1 MMIFL
6 MFMVQSGRPALS
18 FNHYYQDELMALRQS
33 GRKFSERNPALAP
46 FLGQGSS
53 DPDVE
58 RLLEGFA
65 FLTGRLRQKLDDD
78 LPELTHSLM
87 QLLWPNY
94 MRPLP
99 AMSMLQFEP
108 LSASGP
114 GFTVERDTP
123 VESEPVEGLA
133 CRFRTCFSTEVLPL
147 SLSRVSYSA
156 DGEAAELTL
165 SLTMTGEGHLGM
177 LKLSRLRLHFAG
189 DRHISQALYLGLMRK
204 LKGIRLLLLDEQENP
219 LTDRDGK
226 PLQLS
231 ISANRVKPVG
241 FAEDE
246 SLIPYP
252 LNTFRGYRYLQEYF
266 CFPEK
271 FLFSDIEGLE
281 VIASVLDEHLITA
294 RGFQLVFDMHS
305 EDMQNLRPT
314 VEHIK
319 LYCTPVVNLFKQDA
333 LPILVDAR
341 QDEYLLVP
349 AHLGPQRC
357 GVYSVDAV
365 TGWQPGGRGYQH
377 YVPFESFEHDPAVD
391 VHGNA
396 PWYSVRHRDSLLQ
409 GGLDTYL
416 SFDVRTDRKNETIS
430 IELTCT
436 NDDLPLRIPAGGICR
451 SGDETP
457 DFLRF
462 SNITTATKSYAPPVG
477 QDFLW
482 RVISNMSLNYLSL
495 ASIEALKVI
504 LETYDLP
511 RYYDKH
517 AEKVSQRL
525 LNGLKSIHHQHV
537 DRLHEGR
544 PVRGVKTELLIAPEG
559 LADEAG
565 LFLFASV
572 LNEFFALYASLN
584 SFHELHV
591 KTAQGG
597 GYQWTPRMGQQPL
610 L

>member
-1 MMIFL
+1 
-6 MFMVQSGRPALS
+6 
-18 FNHYYQDELMALRQS
+18 MALRQS

-294 RGFQLVFDMHS
+294 RGF
-305 EDMQNLRPT
+305 
-314 VEHIK
+314 
-319 LYCTPVVNLFKQDA
+319 
-333 LPILVDAR
+333 
-341 QDEYLLVP
+341 
-349 AHLGPQRC
+349 
-357 GVYSVDAV
+357 
-365 TGWQPGGRGYQH
+365 
-377 YVPFESFEHDPAVD
+377 
-391 VHGNA
+391 
-396 PWYSVRHRDSLLQ
+396 
-409 GGLDTYL
+409 
-416 SFDVRTDRKNETIS
+416 
-430 IELTCT
+430 
-436 NDDLPLRIPAGGICR
+436 
-451 SGDETP
+451 
-457 DFLRF
+457 
-462 SNITTATKSYAPPVG
+462 
-477 QDFLW
+477 
-482 RVISNMSLNYLSL
+482 
-495 ASIEALKVI
+495 
-504 LETYDLP
+504 
-511 RYYDKH
+511 
-517 AEKVSQRL
+517 
-525 LNGLKSIHHQHV
+525 
-537 DRLHEGR
+537 
-544 PVRGVKTELLIAPEG
+544 
-559 LADEAG
+559 
-565 LFLFASV
+565 
-572 LNEFFALYASLN
+572 
-584 SFHELHV
+584 
-591 KTAQGG
+591 
-597 GYQWTPRMGQQPL
+597 
-610 L
+610 

>member
-1 MMIFL
+1 
-6 MFMVQSGRPALS
+6 
-18 FNHYYQDELMALRQS
+18 MALRQS
-33 GRKFSERNPALAP
+33 GRQFSDRNPALAS
-46 FLGQGSS
+46 FLGQAGQ

-94 MRPLP
+94 MRPMP
-99 AMSMLQFEP
+99 AVSMLQFDP
-108 LSASGP
+108 LMAVGP
-114 GFTVERDTP
+114 GIRVERDTP
-123 VESEPVEGLA
+123 VESEPVKGQV
-133 CRFRTCFSTEVLPL
+133 CQFRTCFPTDILPL
-147 SLSRVSYSA
+147 KLANVSYSA
-156 DGEAAELTL
+156 SAEAATLTL
-165 SLTMTGEGHLGM
+165 SLVMTGDEHLGA
-177 LKLSRLRLHFAG
+177 LELNRLRLHFAG
-189 DRHISQALYLGLMRK
+189 DRAISQALYLGLMRK
-204 LKGIRLLLLDEQENP
+204 LKSVKLLLLDEQ
-219 LTDRDGK
+219 GK
-226 PLQLS
+226 PLLNGDGKSYELS
-231 ISANRVKPVG
+231 ISADQVQPVG

-271 FLFSDIEGLE
+271 FLFSDIGGLQ
-281 VIASVLDEHLITA
+281 IITSVSEDVLKVA
-294 RGFQLVFDMHS
+294 RGFQLIFEMHG
-305 EDMQNLRPT
+305 EDMQHLRPS

-333 LPILVDAR
+333 LPILADAR
-341 QDEYLLVP
+341 QDEYLLIP
-349 AHLGPQRC
+349 AHYGHDNC
-357 GVYSVDAV
+357 GVYSVDTV
-365 TGWQPGGRGYQH
+365 TGWQPGGRGYQN

-391 VHGNA
+391 VQSNS
-396 PWYSVRHRDSLLQ
+396 PYYSVRHRDSVAH

-416 SFDVRTDRKNETIS
+416 SFDTRGDRDNETIS
-430 IELTCT
+430 IGLTCT
-436 NDDLPLRIPAGGICR
+436 NLNLPQKIRVGEICN
-451 SGDETP
+451 SCEGTP

-462 SNITTATKSYAPPVG
+462 RNITPATKSYAPPIG
-477 QDFLW
+477 RDFLW

-504 LETYDLP
+504 IETYDLP
-511 RYYDKH
+511 RYYDKQ
-517 AEKVSQRL
+517 AEKVSQHL
-525 LNGLKSIHHQHV
+525 LNGLKSIRHQHV
-537 DRLHEGR
+537 DRLHDGR
-544 PVRGVKTELLIAPEG
+544 PVRGIKTELLIAPG
-559 LADEAG
+559 ALADEAS

-597 GYQWTPRMGQQPL
+597 AYEWTPRMGQQPL

>member
-1 MMIFL
+1 M
-6 MFMVQSGRPALS
+6 S
-18 FNHYYQDELMALRQS
+18 FNHYYQEELMALRQS
-33 GRKFSERNPALAP
+33 GRQFSDRNPALAS
-46 FLGQGSS
+46 FLGQAGQ

-94 MRPLP
+94 MRPMP
-99 AMSMLQFEP
+99 AVSMLQFDP
-108 LSASGP
+108 LMAVGP
-114 GFTVERDTP
+114 GIRVERDTP
-123 VESEPVEGLA
+123 VESEPVKGQV
-133 CRFRTCFSTEVLPL
+133 CQFRTCFPTDILPL
-147 SLSRVSYSA
+147 KLANVSYSA
-156 DGEAAELTL
+156 SAEAATLTL
-165 SLTMTGEGHLGM
+165 SLVMTGDEHLGA
-177 LKLSRLRLHFAG
+177 LELNRLRLHFAG
-189 DRHISQALYLGLMRK
+189 DRAISQALYLGLMRK
-204 LKGIRLLLLDEQENP
+204 LKSVKLLLLDEQ
-219 LTDRDGK
+219 GK
-226 PLQLS
+226 PLLNGDGKS
-231 ISANRVKPVG
+231 YELRISADQVQPVG

-271 FLFSDIEGLE
+271 FLFSDIGGLQ
-281 VIASVLDEHLITA
+281 IITSVSEDVLKVA
-294 RGFQLVFDMHS
+294 RGFQLIFEMHG
-305 EDMQNLRPT
+305 EDMQHLRPS

-333 LPILVDAR
+333 LPILADAR
-341 QDEYLLVP
+341 QDEYLLIP
-349 AHLGPQRC
+349 AHYGHDNC
-357 GVYSVDAV
+357 GVYSVDTV
-365 TGWQPGGRGYQH
+365 TGWQPGGRGYQN

-391 VHGNA
+391 VQSNS
-396 PWYSVRHRDSLLQ
+396 PYYSVRHRDSVAH

-416 SFDVRTDRKNETIS
+416 SFDTRGDRDNETIS
-430 IELTCT
+430 IGLTCT
-436 NDDLPLRIPAGGICR
+436 NLNLPQKIRVGEICN
-451 SGDETP
+451 SCEGTP

-462 SNITTATKSYAPPVG
+462 RNITPATKSYAPPIG
-477 QDFLW
+477 RDFLW

-504 LETYDLP
+504 IETYDLP
-511 RYYDKH
+511 RYYDKQ
-517 AEKVSQRL
+517 AEKVSQHL
-525 LNGLKSIHHQHV
+525 LNGLKSIRHQHV
-537 DRLHEGR
+537 DRLHDGR
-544 PVRGVKTELLIAPEG
+544 PVRGIKTELLIAPG
-559 LADEAG
+559 ALADEAS

-597 GYQWTPRMGQQPL
+597 AYEWTPRMGQQPL

>member
-1 MMIFL
+1 
-6 MFMVQSGRPALS
+6 
-18 FNHYYQDELMALRQS
+18 MALRQS
-33 GRKFSERNPALAP
+33 GRQFSDRNPALAS
-46 FLGQGSS
+46 FLGQAGQ

-94 MRPLP
+94 MRPMP
-99 AMSMLQFEP
+99 SVSMLQFDP
-108 LSASGP
+108 LMAVGP
-114 GFTVERDTP
+114 GIRVERDTP
-123 VESEPVEGLA
+123 VESEPVKGQV
-133 CRFRTCFSTEVLPL
+133 CQFRTCFPTDILPL
-147 SLSRVSYSA
+147 KLANVSYSA
-156 DGEAAELTL
+156 SAEATTLTL
-165 SLTMTGEGHLGM
+165 SLEMTGDGHLGA
-177 LKLSRLRLHFAG
+177 LELNRLRLHFAG
-189 DRHISQALYLGLMRK
+189 DRAISQALYLGLMRK
-204 LKGIRLLLLDEQENP
+204 LKSVKILLLDEQ
-219 LTDRDGK
+219 GK
-226 PLQLS
+226 PLLDGDGKSYELS
-231 ISANRVKPVG
+231 ISVDQVQPVG

-271 FLFSDIEGLE
+271 FLFSDIGGLQ
-281 VIASVLDEHLITA
+281 IITSVSEDVLKVA
-294 RGFQLVFDMHS
+294 RGFQLIFEVHG
-305 EDMQNLRPT
+305 EDMLHLRPK

-333 LPILVDAR
+333 LPILADAR
-341 QDEYLLVP
+341 QDEYLLIP
-349 AHLGPQRC
+349 AHYGHGKC
-357 GVYSVDAV
+357 GVYSVDTV
-365 TGWQPGGRGYQH
+365 TGWQPGGRGYQN

-391 VHGNA
+391 VQSNA
-396 PWYSVRHRDSLLQ
+396 PYYSVRHRDSVAH

-416 SFDVRTDRKNETIS
+416 SFDTRGDRDNETIS

-436 NDDLPLRIPAGGICR
+436 NHNLPQQIRAGGICKPCE
-451 SGDETP
+451 GTP

-462 SNITTATKSYAPPVG
+462 RNITPATKSYAPPIG
-477 QDFLW
+477 RDFLW

-504 LETYDLP
+504 IETYDLP
-511 RYYDKH
+511 RYYDKQ
-517 AEKVSQRL
+517 AEKVSQHL
-525 LNGLKSIHHQHV
+525 LSGLKSIRHQHV
-537 DRLHEGR
+537 DRLHDGR
-544 PVRGVKTELLIAPEG
+544 PVRGIKTELLIAPG
-559 LADEAG
+559 ALADEAS

-597 GYQWTPRMGQQPL
+597 GYEWTPRMGQQPL

>member
-1 MMIFL
+1 M
-6 MFMVQSGRPALS
+6 S
-18 FNHYYQDELMALRQS
+18 FNHYYQEELMALRQS
-33 GRKFSERNPALAP
+33 GRQFSDRNPALAS
-46 FLGQGSS
+46 FLGQAGQ

-94 MRPLP
+94 MRPMP
-99 AMSMLQFEP
+99 AVSMLQFDP
-108 LSASGP
+108 LMAVGP
-114 GFTVERDTP
+114 GIRVERDTP
-123 VESEPVEGLA
+123 VESEPVKGQV
-133 CRFRTCFSTEVLPL
+133 CQFRTCFPTDILPL
-147 SLSRVSYSA
+147 KLANVSYSA
-156 DGEAAELTL
+156 SAEATTLTL
-165 SLTMTGEGHLGM
+165 SLEMTGDGHLGA
-177 LKLSRLRLHFAG
+177 LELNRLRLHFAG
-189 DRHISQALYLGLMRK
+189 DRAISQALYLGLMRK
-204 LKGIRLLLLDEQENP
+204 LKSVKILLLDEQ
-219 LTDRDGK
+219 GK
-226 PLQLS
+226 PLLDGDGKSYELS
-231 ISANRVKPVG
+231 ISVDQVQPVG

-271 FLFSDIEGLE
+271 FLFSDIGGLQI
-281 VIASVLDEHLITA
+281 IASVSEDVLKVA
-294 RGFQLVFDMHS
+294 RGFQLIFEVHG
-305 EDMQNLRPT
+305 EDMLHLRPK

-333 LPILVDAR
+333 LPILADAR
-341 QDEYLLVP
+341 QDEYLLIP
-349 AHLGPQRC
+349 AHYGHGKC
-357 GVYSVDAV
+357 GVYSVDTV
-365 TGWQPGGRGYQH
+365 TGWQPGGRGYQN

-391 VHGNA
+391 VQSNA
-396 PWYSVRHRDSLLQ
+396 PYYSVRHRDSVAH

-416 SFDVRTDRKNETIS
+416 SFDTRGDRDNETIS
-430 IELTCT
+430 IGLTCT
-436 NDDLPLRIPAGGICR
+436 NHNLPQQIRAGGICKPCE
-451 SGDETP
+451 GTP

-462 SNITTATKSYAPPVG
+462 RNITPATKSYAPPIG
-477 QDFLW
+477 RDFLW

-504 LETYDLP
+504 IETYDLP
-511 RYYDKH
+511 RYYDKQ
-517 AEKVSQRL
+517 AEKVSQHL
-525 LNGLKSIHHQHV
+525 LSGLKSIRHQHV
-537 DRLHEGR
+537 DRLHDGR
-544 PVRGVKTELLIAPEG
+544 PVRGIKTELLIAPG
-559 LADEAG
+559 ALADEAS

-597 GYQWTPRMGQQPL
+597 GYEWTPRMGQQPL

>member
-1 MMIFL
+1 M
-6 MFMVQSGRPALS
+6 S
-18 FNHYYQDELMALRQS
+18 FNHYYQEELMALRQS
-33 GRKFSERNPALAP
+33 GRQFSDRNPALAS
-46 FLGQGSS
+46 FLGQAGQ

-94 MRPLP
+94 MRPMP
-99 AMSMLQFEP
+99 AVSMLQFDP
-108 LSASGP
+108 LMAVGP
-114 GFTVERDTP
+114 GIRVERDTP
-123 VESEPVEGLA
+123 VESEPVKGQV
-133 CRFRTCFSTEVLPL
+133 CQFRTCFPTDILPL
-147 SLSRVSYSA
+147 KLANVSYSA
-156 DGEAAELTL
+156 SAEAATLTL
-165 SLTMTGEGHLGM
+165 SLVMTGDEHLGA
-177 LKLSRLRLHFAG
+177 LELNRLRLHFAG
-189 DRHISQALYLGLMRK
+189 DRAISQALYLGLMRK
-204 LKGIRLLLLDEQENP
+204 LKSVKLLLLDEQ
-219 LTDRDGK
+219 GK
-226 PLQLS
+226 PLLNGDGKSYELS
-231 ISANRVKPVG
+231 ISADQVQPVG

-271 FLFSDIEGLE
+271 FLFSDIGGLQ
-281 VIASVLDEHLITA
+281 IITSVSEDVLKVA
-294 RGFQLVFDMHS
+294 RGFQLIFEMHG
-305 EDMQNLRPT
+305 EDMQHLRPS

-333 LPILVDAR
+333 LPILADAR
-341 QDEYLLVP
+341 QDEYLLIP
-349 AHLGPQRC
+349 AHYGHDNC
-357 GVYSVDAV
+357 GVYSVDTV
-365 TGWQPGGRGYQH
+365 TGWQPGGRGYQN

-391 VHGNA
+391 VQSNS
-396 PWYSVRHRDSLLQ
+396 PYYSVRHRDSVAH

-416 SFDVRTDRKNETIS
+416 SFDTRGDRDNETIS
-430 IELTCT
+430 IGLTCT
-436 NDDLPLRIPAGGICR
+436 NLNLPQKIRVGEICN
-451 SGDETP
+451 SCEGTP

-462 SNITTATKSYAPPVG
+462 RNITPATKSYAPPIG
-477 QDFLW
+477 RDFLW

-504 LETYDLP
+504 IETYDLP
-511 RYYDKH
+511 RYYDKQ
-517 AEKVSQRL
+517 AEKVSQHL
-525 LNGLKSIHHQHV
+525 LNGLKSIRHQHV
-537 DRLHEGR
+537 DRLHDGR
-544 PVRGVKTELLIAPEG
+544 PVRGIKTELLIAPG
-559 LADEAG
+559 ALADEAS

-597 GYQWTPRMGQQPL
+597 AYEWTPRMGQQPL

>member
-1 MMIFL
+1 M
-6 MFMVQSGRPALS
+6 S
-18 FNHYYQDELMALRQS
+18 FNHYYQEELMALRQS
-33 GRKFSERNPALAP
+33 GRQFSDRNPALAS
-46 FLGQGSS
+46 FLGQAGQ

-94 MRPLP
+94 MRPMP
-99 AMSMLQFEP
+99 AVSMLQFDP
-108 LSASGP
+108 LMAVGP
-114 GFTVERDTP
+114 GIRVERDTP
-123 VESEPVEGLA
+123 VESEPVKGQV
-133 CRFRTCFSTEVLPL
+133 CQFRTCFPTDILPL
-147 SLSRVSYSA
+147 KLANVSYSA
-156 DGEAAELTL
+156 SAEAATLTL
-165 SLTMTGEGHLGM
+165 SLVMTGDEHLGA
-177 LKLSRLRLHFAG
+177 LELNRLRLHFAD
-189 DRHISQALYLGLMRK
+189 DRAISQALYLGLMRK
-204 LKGIRLLLLDEQENP
+204 LKSVKLLLLDEQ
-219 LTDRDGK
+219 GK
-226 PLQLS
+226 PLLNGDGKS
-231 ISANRVKPVG
+231 YELRISADQVQPVG

-271 FLFSDIEGLE
+271 FLFSDIGGLQ
-281 VIASVLDEHLITA
+281 IITSVSEDVLKVA
-294 RGFQLVFDMHS
+294 RGFQLIFEMHG
-305 EDMQNLRPT
+305 EDMQHLRPS

-333 LPILVDAR
+333 LPILADAR
-341 QDEYLLVP
+341 QDEYLLIP
-349 AHLGPQRC
+349 AHYGHDNC
-357 GVYSVDAV
+357 GVYSVDTV
-365 TGWQPGGRGYQH
+365 TGWQPGGRGYQN

-391 VHGNA
+391 VQSNS
-396 PWYSVRHRDSLLQ
+396 PYYSVRHRDSVAH

-416 SFDVRTDRKNETIS
+416 SFDTRGDRDNETIS
-430 IELTCT
+430 IGLTCT
-436 NDDLPLRIPAGGICR
+436 NLNLPQKIRVGEICN
-451 SGDETP
+451 SCEGTP

-462 SNITTATKSYAPPVG
+462 RNITPATKSYAPPIG
-477 QDFLW
+477 RDFLW

-504 LETYDLP
+504 IETYDLP
-511 RYYDKH
+511 RYYDKQ
-517 AEKVSQRL
+517 AEKVSQHL
-525 LNGLKSIHHQHV
+525 LNGLKSIRHQHV
-537 DRLHEGR
+537 DRLHDGR
-544 PVRGVKTELLIAPEG
+544 PVRGIKTELLIAPG
-559 LADEAG
+559 ALADEAS

-597 GYQWTPRMGQQPL
+597 AYEWTPRMGQQPL

>member
-1 MMIFL
+1 
-6 MFMVQSGRPALS
+6 MVHSGRSTLS
-18 FNHYYQDELMALRQS
+18 FNHYYQDELMALRQA
-33 GRKFSERNPALAP
+33 GRQFSARNPALAP
-46 FLGQGSS
+46 FLGEGSE

-65 FLTGRLRQKLDDD
+65 FLTGRLRQKLDDN

-94 MRPLP
+94 MRPMP

-108 LSASGP
+108 LIASGP
-114 GFTVERDTP
+114 GLTVKRGMS
-123 VESEPVEGLA
+123 VESEAVDGLT

-147 SLSRVSYSA
+147 TLSRVSYSA
-156 DGEAAELTL
+156 DGEVATLTL
-165 SLTMTGEGHLGM
+165 GLEMTGEGHLGM

-189 DRHISQALYLGLMRK
+189 DRYISQALYLGFMRK
-204 LKGIRLLLLDEQENP
+204 LKSIKLLLLNGQDEP
-219 LTDRDGK
+219 LIARDGA
-226 PLQLS
+226 PVQFD
-231 ISANRVKPVG
+231 ISADRVQAVG
-241 FAEDE
+241 FSEEE

-266 CFPEK
+266 CFPDK
-271 FLFSDIEGLE
+271 FLFSDVGGLE
-281 VIASVLDEHLITA
+281 VIQSLSEDQLVNA
-294 RGFQLVFDMHS
+294 RGFQWVFEMHS
-305 EDMQNLRPT
+305 EELHNLRPT
-314 VEHIK
+314 TEHIK
-319 LYCTPVVNLFKQDA
+319 LYCTPVVNLFQQDA
-333 LPILVDAR
+333 LPILADAR
-341 QDEYLLVP
+341 QDEYLLIP
-349 AHLGPQRC
+349 AHWAHGSC

-365 TGWQPGGRGYQH
+365 TGWQPGGKGYQD

-391 VHGNA
+391 VQGNA
-396 PWYSVRHRDSLLQ
+396 PYYSVRHRDSIVHD
-409 GGLDTYL
+409 GLDTYL

-430 IELTCT
+430 IGLTCT
-436 NDDLPLRIPAGGICR
+436 NHNLPQRIRVGGICKP
-451 SGDETP
+451 SEDTP

-462 SNITTATKSYAPPVG
+462 RNITAATKSYVPPVDR
-477 QDFLW
+477 DFLW

-511 RYYDKH
+511 RYHDKR

-525 LNGLKSIHHQHV
+525 LSGLMSINHQHV

-544 PVRGVKTELLIAPEG
+544 PVRGIKTELLIAPEG
-559 LADEAG
+559 WADEAG

-597 GYQWTPRMGQQPL
+597 GYEWMPRMGQQPL